1 MTEKHIEISK
11 KPGGTPRFFVL
22 YQTSKRCPP
31 AMEVRSEEGAIKCL
45 VLYGWSMPILI
56 QLDQQ
61 KDDDTEGSYKK
72 SLKIRMIFL
81 VIES

>member
-1 MTEKHIEISK
+1 
-11 KPGGTPRFFVL
+11 
-22 YQTSKRCPP
+22 
-31 AMEVRSEEGAIKCL
+31 MEVRSEEGAIKCL

-81 VIES
+81 MIES